1 MEGVTMRSVNESGLT
16 KRDSYN
22 LDLIKKERYKRD
34 HYLNC
39 MRCGHA
45 WRPFVDRPKA
55 CPGCGSRIWDK
66 PKTTNPEDITVVRV
80 YGEAHQYYGHHY
92 HIRPFPSFPQSMIV
106 DLLLERLKLMLKTDS
121 YNEDRNRFEGR
132 DYRLYLHIDKNTQ
145 DGFYVGMREGDS
157 KHFERLFKLTG
168 RERIHVLIYDSKG
181 MDLLLRSISD
191 IFPNAKIEKQ
201 ESNS

>member
-1 MEGVTMRSVNESGLT
+1 
-16 KRDSYN
+16 
-22 LDLIKKERYKRD
+22 
-34 HYLNC
+34 
-39 MRCGHA
+39 
-45 WRPFVDRPKA
+45 
-55 CPGCGSRIWDK
+55 
-66 PKTTNPEDITVVRV
+66 
-80 YGEAHQYYGHHY
+80 
-92 HIRPFPSFPQSMIV
+92 MIV